1 MVDYNDGFLLGK
13 FSSIILLNMFS
24 VPLSWISSSSSIPII
39 LRFGLFM
46 GFSHVLFEVLYHFHE
61 DVFTVILFCFIC
73 IVMFSG
79 WRQDCNQGLGSVRV
93 FQILLPISDPVI
105 YKETLSIMDRRN
117 QSTVSEFV
125 LLGLSHSKDL
135 QVLLF
140 IIFLMFYL
148 LIVSGNIVIMVLIA
162 TDRNLHSPM
171 YFFLANLSFVDMWLS
186 SVTTPKMIADVL
198 RKNKTISFAGCMSQ
212 VFFAHCIGAGEM
224 VLLVVMAYDRYVA
237 ICKPLH
243 YFTVMNLKRCTGLV
257 LTSWTIGFVHAMS
270 QLVAV
275 LRLPLCGPMEIDS
288 FFCDIP
294 LVINLAC
301 MDSHD
306 LDTLV
311 NVDCGVVI
319 VTCFILLLI
328 SYTYILFTVRQS
340 SNSGASKA
348 LSTCTAHITVVMI
361 FFVPC
366 IFIYVWPLKITWLDK
381 FLAVFYSVFAP
392 LLNPAIYT
400 LRNKEMR
407 NSMKRFKSYFMNNKV
422 VSKDNVRKMDE
433 GNQTMA
439 SEFVLLGLTH
449 SQNLQLLLFVMF
461 LILYVLTVSGNSI
474 VMFLITT
481 DRNLHSPM
489 YFFLANLSFVDMWL
503 SSVTTPKM
511 ITDFLR
517 EPKIISFEG
526 CMCQVFFDHCV
537 GAVEMMMLVVM
548 AYDRYVAI
556 CKPLHYF
563 TIMNLK
569 RCTGL
574 VLASWTIS
582 FVHAMSQLLAVVKL
596 PLCGH
601 MEIDSF
607 FCDIPL
613 IIKLSCTDSHDLDI
627 YMNANCGAVVV
638 TCFILLLISY
648 TYILITVR
656 QSSKAGAS
664 KALSTCSAHITVVM
678 IFFVPCI
685 FIYVWPLNIIWLDK
699 FLAVFYTLIAPLL
712 NPVIYTLRN
721 KEMKNAIKKLKG
733 YFTNHKGST

>member
-1 MVDYNDGFLLGK
+1 
-13 FSSIILLNMFS
+13 
-24 VPLSWISSSSSIPII
+24 
-39 LRFGLFM
+39 
-46 GFSHVLFEVLYHFHE
+46 
-61 DVFTVILFCFIC
+61 
-73 IVMFSG
+73 
-79 WRQDCNQGLGSVRV
+79 
-93 FQILLPISDPVI
+93 
-105 YKETLSIMDRRN
+105 
-117 QSTVSEFV
+117 
-125 LLGLSHSKDL
+125 
-135 QVLLF
+135 
-140 IIFLMFYL
+140 
-148 LIVSGNIVIMVLIA
+148 
-162 TDRNLHSPM
+162 
-171 YFFLANLSFVDMWLS
+171 
-186 SVTTPKMIADVL
+186 
-198 RKNKTISFAGCMSQ
+198 
-212 VFFAHCIGAGEM
+212 
-224 VLLVVMAYDRYVA
+224 
-237 ICKPLH
+237 
-243 YFTVMNLKRCTGLV
+243 
-257 LTSWTIGFVHAMS
+257 
-270 QLVAV
+270 
-275 LRLPLCGPMEIDS
+275 
-288 FFCDIP
+288 
-294 LVINLAC
+294 
-301 MDSHD
+301 
-306 LDTLV
+306 
-311 NVDCGVVI
+311 
-319 VTCFILLLI
+319 
-328 SYTYILFTVRQS
+328 
-340 SNSGASKA
+340 
-348 LSTCTAHITVVMI
+348 
-361 FFVPC
+361 
-366 IFIYVWPLKITWLDK
+366 
-381 FLAVFYSVFAP
+381 
-392 LLNPAIYT
+392 
-400 LRNKEMR
+400 
-407 NSMKRFKSYFMNNKV
+407 
-422 VSKDNVRKMDE
+422 MDE